1 MENFEPLLRSAF
13 DQKTEGKPTA
23 KSEKQETRR
32 RRRRADDRNRRAKE
46 TCLSDTDGYLSQARA
61 MVGNRADKF

>member
-13 DQKTEGKPTA
+13 DQKAEGEPTA
-23 KSEKQETRR
+23 KSEKHETR
-32 RRRRADDRNRRAKE
+32 RRRRADDGNRREKE

-61 MVGNRADKF
+61 VVGNRADKF